1 MGQKP
6 AETALQGVRLHNPD
20 YVKFAPSEECE
31 GFPFELPGEAAAGR
45 GLAAVAGP
53 SPALCQ
59 PRTGQWNWGPAPPH
73 SSTPVQVRISSINM
87 QPTSPASTMVR
98 CENPAAV
105 GASLGVGPA
114 PKAVCQSES
123 ATPPLAPFLL
133 GKPTA

>member
-1 MGQKP
+1 MQ
-6 AETALQGVRLHNPD
+6 
-20 YVKFAPSEECE
+20 CE
-31 GFPFELPGEAAAGR
+31 GPTFELPGEAAAGE

-59 PRTGQWNWGPAPPH
+59 PRTGQRNWGPAPPN
-73 SSTPVQVRISSINM
+73 SSTPVPLRISVINTRL
-87 QPTSPASTMVR
+87 TSPASTTVR
-98 CENPAAV
+98 CENPAAL

-133 GKPTA
+133 GKPSA

>member
-6 AETALQGVRLHNPD
+6 AKTALQGVRLHNPD
-20 YVKFAPSEECE
+20 YVKFAPSKECE
-31 GFPFELPGEAAAGR
+31 GFPFDLPGEAAAGE

-59 PRTGQWNWGPAPPH
+59 PRTGQRNWGPVPPN

-87 QPTSPASTMVR
+87 QPASPASTIVR
-98 CENPAAV
+98 CEVPAAL

-114 PKAVCQSES
+114 PKVVCQNES
-123 ATPPLAPFLL
+123 ATPPSSPFLQ
-133 GKPTA
+133 GRV